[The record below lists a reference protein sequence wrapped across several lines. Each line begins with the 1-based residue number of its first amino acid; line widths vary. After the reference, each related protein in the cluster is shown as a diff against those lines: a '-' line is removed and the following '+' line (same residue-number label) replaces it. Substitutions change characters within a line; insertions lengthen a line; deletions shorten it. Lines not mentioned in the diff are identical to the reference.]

1 MILLCSGGPRQQ
13 EKTRTAAEVEVAKI
27 RTKRAAQM
35 DHQVRVQMGTR
46 LEPMGPLE
54 NAAGAAKD
62 WTKNSN
68 VHRMVAGRAIQEPS
82 ICIAIS

>member
-1 MILLCSGGPRQQ
+1 M
-13 EKTRTAAEVEVAKI
+13 V
-27 RTKRAAQM
+27 AQM
-35 DHQVRVQMGTR
+35 DRQVRVQMGTR

-82 ICIAIS
+82 ICRNPKPSTQRKYSIATNAEQVSPSVESYAQADI